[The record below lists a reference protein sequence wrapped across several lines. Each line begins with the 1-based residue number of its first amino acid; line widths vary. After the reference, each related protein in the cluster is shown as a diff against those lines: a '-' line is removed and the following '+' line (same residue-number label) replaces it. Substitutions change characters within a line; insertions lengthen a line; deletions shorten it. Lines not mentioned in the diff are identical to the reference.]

1 MRSVIGFSLHVSN
14 SGTKPAGLDF
24 YYLNVHYY
32 RCFFF
37 ICWWALFPLLLL
49 LFNPGQ
55 LGPAQAR
62 LGKLSTWIMFCE
74 TVIEAIYES
83 WSVTLL
89 CGCYRRKITRFDI
102 KKVVLF
108 SCLAWCACPGRGV
121 SEKVSAV
128 SFCLGSGLFGS
139 CNSDLRLEITYV
151 VNKPFFHIIG
161 TYWFIKY
168 KGSLRHTNF
177 LPMYTNWYRTFLQ
190 ALIKFT

>member
-1 MRSVIGFSLHVSN
+1 MTLISVLYQNAFTSRILEPS
-14 SGTKPAGLDF
+14 PQGLISIK
-24 YYLNVHYY
+24 YLNVHYY

-62 LGKLSTWIMFCE
+62 RGKLSTWIMFCE

-102 KKVVLF
+102 KKVILF
-108 SCLAWCACPGRGV
+108 SCLARCACPTPCWSV
-121 SEKVSAV
+121 LVFWNIHLWIYFK
-128 SFCLGSGLFGS
+128 L
-139 CNSDLRLEITYV
+139 
-151 VNKPFFHIIG
+151 K
-161 TYWFIKY
+161 
-168 KGSLRHTNF
+168 
-177 LPMYTNWYRTFLQ
+177 
-190 ALIKFT
+190 